1 MSNRDNAICLI
12 KIYLRHMDMIVD
24 DVNDLNEYVK
34 NAFENGLVKEHEL
47 TKFCEIKCHGNKKWN
62 PCF

>member
-1 MSNRDNAICLI
+1 
-12 KIYLRHMDMIVD
+12 MIVD